1 MLPSLAQQ
9 ISLDLQK
16 LRSRSR
22 LRSCPDLAGSSRVH
36 VNLAGR
42 AFVSFCS
49 NDYLGLACDPRLR
62 SAAADAASA
71 SGFGAGASRLVSGNL
86 PEHVALEAAL
96 AAFLSLPAALLFP
109 TGYQANLG
117 VLTALAGPDDLIVVD
132 HAVHASILDGCRL
145 SRAKLAV
152 YPHLDADTAD
162 HHLNRLGPARRRR
175 FLVTE
180 SLFSMDGD
188 IAPLAAL
195 ASIAKAHNAA
205 LFVDEAH
212 AFGCLGP
219 SGRGLCAQQGVEP
232 DVLVGT
238 LGKAIGASGAFV
250 AGTIDLRDYLL
261 NHARSF
267 IFTTAPPVP
276 VAAAAHAAL
285 RILSSSEGD
294 HLRHRL
300 RYLILQLRSSI
311 GLPVDPHAA
320 PIVPIIV
327 GADQPTL
334 DASLHLQN
342 RGLFVQAI
350 RPPTVPEGTS
360 RLRLTISAHHTD
372 QDVAELAQALA
383 DLPHRSTTNAPTTS
397 SSPPLAHAIQHQSAL
412 SPPLP
417 PYPRGIF
424 ILGTD
429 TAVGKTSVAAA
440 ILHILASRGA
450 NPVPFKPVETGARPV
465 PSDAARLLSAS
476 LRRDIPL
483 SVVCPISFPDP
494 VAPAV
499 ASREAPITLPV
510 LLDHARKAASYGGP
524 IIVESAGGLLSPYAK
539 NLTSADLATAL
550 GLPVLLVARN
560 ALGTVNHTSLAL
572 AELRRRSIPC
582 LGTILVATNAEQTP
596 DQQSNH
602 SLIADAT
609 GQPPLGTLPFLNSQ
623 DPSEIAKA
631 LAENLDLVQ
640 LLDFLT
646 TWPPTRRA

>member
-9 ISLDLQK
+9 ISLDLER
-16 LRSRSR
+16 LRSKSR

-42 AFVSFCS
+42 ALVSFCS

-117 VLTALAGPDDLIVVD
+117 LLTALAGPDDLIVVD
-132 HAVHASILDGCRL
+132 RAVHASILDGCRL

-152 YPHLDADTAD
+152 YPHLDTDTAD
-162 HHLNRLGPARRRR
+162 HHLSRLGPTRRRR

-188 IAPLAAL
+188 VAPLPAL
-195 ASIAKAHNAA
+195 ASIAKANDAA
-205 LFVDEAH
+205 LIVDEAH

-219 SGRGLCAQQGVEP
+219 SGRGLCAQLGVQP
-232 DVLVGT
+232 DVLIGT
-238 LGKAIGASGAFV
+238 LGKALGASGAFA
-250 AGTIDLRDYLL
+250 AGTIQLRDYLL

-267 IFTTAPPVP
+267 IFTTALPAP

-285 RILSSSEGD
+285 RIVSSSEGD

-300 RYLILQLRSSI
+300 HHLVLQLRASI

-320 PIVPIIV
+320 PIVPIII
-327 GADQPTL
+327 GADQPAL
-334 DASLHLQN
+334 DASLHLQT
-342 RGLFVQAI
+342 RGLFIQAI
-350 RPPTVPEGTS
+350 RPPTVREGTS
-360 RLRLTISAHHTD
+360 RLRLTISTHHTD
-372 QDVAELAQALA
+372 QDVAELAQALS
-383 DLPHRSTTNAPTTS
+383 DLAHRSTIKVTPTSEPTS
-397 SSPPLAHAIQHQSAL
+397 LVPTIHHPTAL
-412 SPPLP
+412 SPSLS
-417 PYPRGIF
+417 PYSRGIF

-429 TAVGKTSVAAA
+429 TAVGKTSVAVA

-450 NPVPFKPVETGARPV
+450 NPVPFKPVETGARPL

-483 SVVCPISFPDP
+483 GLVCPISFPDP
-494 VAPAV
+494 IAPAV
-499 ASREAPITLPV
+499 ASRATPITLPI
-510 LLDHARKAASYGGP
+510 LHDHARKAAAYGGP
-524 IIVESAGGLLSPYAK
+524 LIVESVGGILSPYAQ

-572 AELRRRSIPC
+572 GELRRRSIHC
-582 LGTILVATNAEQTP
+582 LGTILVTTTGERTP
-596 DQQSNH
+596 DQQSNS
-602 SLIADAT
+602 SLIADAN
-609 GQPPLGTLPFLNSQ
+609 GQSPLGTLPFLNSQ
-623 DPSEIAKA
+623 DPAEIAKA
-631 LAENLDLVQ
+631 LAANVDLAQ

-646 TWPPTRRA
+646 I